1 VKLAESIFGKLR
13 ERSAL
18 VLGAGAMSDQV
29 VSQLRDRGIA
39 HLYIANRSP
48 ERAAELAGRV
58 GGKVVAWES
67 LGQHLEAPDI
77 MVTSVSAAEHV
88 LTRALVEQA
97 MAARGN
103 RALFLIDLGVP
114 RNIDGSAGDLY
125 NVYLYNIDNL
135 TQIVEQNRRA
145 RESEI
150 PRAEAIVGQHVAKF
164 LSWRASVEAVALLE
178 ALRTKMQHER
188 AAFIH
193 DRLESMPHLSA
204 GDRRRIEAI
213 MDELVERLI
222 LNPAERIR
230 SERELRRKI
239 QNLEAL
245 RDFFELPRERP

>member
-1 VKLAESIFGKLR
+1 
-13 ERSAL
+13 
-18 VLGAGAMSDQV
+18 
-29 VSQLRDRGIA
+29 
-39 HLYIANRSP
+39 
-48 ERAAELAGRV
+48 
-58 GGKVVAWES
+58 
-67 LGQHLEAPDI
+67 

-193 DRLESMPHLSA
+193 DRLESMAHLSA